1 MRASK
6 GKALVDGR
14 LKGLRVKVAPDVS
27 ILLPI
32 TAHDHFWSG
41 YHEDIDSLAFLAR
54 NVPDDGVLFDIGA
67 NVGVYL
73 AALHSWK
80 RGRLKLVGFEPIP
93 TTLAFLQQ
101 TLVLNGVPAR
111 IEPIAVSNAVAEL
124 RLTAYPHGWNNFW
137 LKDQQSVHPSISV
150 RSYSLDAWVAE
161 HPELEPDAIK
171 IDVEGHE
178 LEVLEGAAQLLAR
191 KRPALLIECHGA
203 AWDELG
209 VSRERFGDLI
219 RSAGYTNL
227 RFVNG
232 KPADFLSLRTTTHL
246 LAI

>member
-14 LKGLRVKVAPDVS
+14 LKGLRVKVAPDVA
-27 ILLPI
+27 ILLPV

-41 YHEDIDSLAFLAR
+41 YHEDIDSIAFLASS
-54 NVPDDGVLFDIGA
+54 VPDDGVVFDIGA

-73 AALHSWK
+73 AALHAWK

-111 IEPIAVSNAVAEL
+111 IEPVGVSNADGEL
-124 RLTAYPHGWNNFW
+124 RLTAYSHGWNNFW
-137 LKDQQSVHPSISV
+137 IKDEHSEHPSISV
-150 RSYSLDAWVAE
+150 RTRSLDAWIAE
-161 HPELEPDAIK
+161 HPEIEPDAIK

-178 LEVLEGAAQLLAR
+178 LAVLEGAVALLAR
-191 KRPALLIECHGA
+191 KRPALMIECHGA
-203 AWDELG
+203 AWDDLG
-209 VSRERFGDLI
+209 VSRERFGELLQ
-219 RSAGYTNL
+219 RAGYTDL
-227 RFVNG
+227 RFANG
-232 KPADFLSLRTTTHL
+232 EPADFVGLQTTSHL
-246 LAI
+246 FAR